1 MARNQGPECPE
12 GHGYWA
18 QVRVYQ
24 RRSDSPGVQR
34 FHPLAWFCLED
45 GKLHDF
51 DDEVPQSYLPVPERT
66 RRRMIQR

>member
-1 MARNQGPECPE
+1 
-12 GHGYWA
+12 
-18 QVRVYQ
+18 
-24 RRSDSPGVQR
+24 VQR